1 MMKAKTLLLTLSTL
15 VAFSSASMAAAP
27 DSAEKAPHQHKQQQQ
42 KRQQMSP
49 GAMIKRQLAGLD
61 LSAEQKQAVAAVL
74 AEHRANQ
81 GDASERTADRQAWQ
95 ALMDAPQFDQT
106 TAKVLLEKRRAK
118 QEERQLHGLQI
129 RHQINQILTVEQ
141 REQLKNQREERRS
154 KSESRDAEG
163 KHEGRRAKAER
174 SA

>member
-1 MMKAKTLLLTLSTL
+1 MMKAKTLLLTLGTL

-42 KRQQMSP
+42 KRQQMAP
-49 GAMIKRQLAGLD
+49 GAMLKRQLASLD

-81 GDASERTADRQAWQ
+81 GDAADRAADKQAWQ
-95 ALMDAPQFDQT
+95 ALMDAPQFDET
-106 TAKVLLEKRRAK
+106 TAKLLLEKRRAK
-118 QEERQLHGLQI
+118 QEERQLHLLQL
-129 RHQINQILTVEQ
+129 RHQINQILTVAQ
-141 REQLKNQREERRS
+141 REQLQNQREERRS
-154 KSESRDAEG
+154 KIEGRDGEG
-163 KHEGRRAKAER
+163 KPEGRRTKAER